1 MQRELPAINF
11 TTLAEV
17 RSQAEYRRS
26 EEIAGLLSGFFGR
39 WTAKFRSRK
48 PANFSAMRY
57 AQLSAGTGNR
67 GLPPIQS

>member
-11 TTLAEV
+11 TTQAEV

-26 EEIAGLLSGFFGR
+26 EEIGGLLSGFFGR
-39 WTAKFRSRK
+39 WTAKFHSRK
-48 PANFSAMRY
+48 PVNFSAINY
-57 AQLSAGTGNR
+57 AQLPAGAGNR